1 MHFMPNNNL
10 EENISHF
17 ILIAPTK
24 KICLQK
30 LHFKFLEL
38 KNCIWGTRFQV
49 PESFAA
55 LAYSVTCKYNKRN
68 QYLTRWKNLHF
79 KTNKVSN
86 DRGFQQRIQQTRT
99 WVTPPQFSSVPRIAD
114 LVHLTGECEL
124 SQPEFD
130 PWHWREVF
138 LPLTTSLWLHLLQFR
153 VMLCVGSLN
162 NRDNTLII

>member
-24 KICLQK
+24 KNCLQK

-55 LAYSVTCKYNKRN
+55 LPGTIITNFAKKNCDEGRIFW
-68 QYLTRWKNLHF
+68 YL
-79 KTNKVSN
+79 
-86 DRGFQQRIQQTRT
+86 GAGQ
-99 WVTPPQFSSVPRIAD
+99 
-114 LVHLTGECEL
+114 
-124 SQPEFD
+124 
-130 PWHWREVF
+130 
-138 LPLTTSLWLHLLQFR
+138 LTTNLFFF
-153 VMLCVGSLN
+153 C
-162 NRDNTLII
+162 